1 MAYDV
6 FAFPPATLA
15 FLRDLRDNN
24 TREWF
29 EAHRAD
35 YRAAY
40 VEPAKELVEAVAP
53 LLRELAPGINAE
65 PRVLGSIFRIN
76 RDTRFSKDKRPYKD
90 HLDLWF
96 WEGERR
102 AATSGF
108 FLRVT
113 PTELIVGAGAH
124 GLQRAALERFR
135 AAVADEASG
144 AELARIA
151 DALEE
156 AGVEPRGARYKRTP
170 PGYAA
175 DGPAARFLLH
185 DALYAHATEPAA
197 VALDAARLIPTCHA
211 HWTRMAPLHRW
222 LSEHVE
228 RRV

>member
-1 MAYDV
+1 V

-15 FLRDLRDNN
+15 FLRDLRDDN
-24 TREWF
+24 TRAWF
-29 EAHRAD
+29 ERHRAD
-35 YRAAY
+35 YQAAY
-40 VEPAKELVEAVAP
+40 VEPAREFVQAVAP
-53 LLRELAPGINAE
+53 LLHELAPAIHAE

-108 FLRVT
+108 FLRVA
-113 PTELIVGAGAH
+113 PGELIAGAGAH
-124 GLQRAALERFR
+124 GFPRAALERFR
-135 AAVADEASG
+135 AAVADPATG
-144 AELARIA
+144 TELARVA
-151 DALEE
+151 AELED
-156 AGVEPRGARYKRTP
+156 AGVELQGARYKRSP

-197 VALDAARLIPTCHA
+197 VAIDPARLIPTCMA
-211 HWTRMAPLHRW
+211 HWTRLAPLHRW
-222 LSEHVE
+222 LVAAL
-228 RRV
+228 